1 MEYVYQVDNW
11 TLSTWCNEINK
22 LGPVVRLY
30 ITISPVIFNDIHMI
44 ESKKYFKILQFI
56 FVQI

>member
-1 MEYVYQVDNW
+1 MIIMNSECFDNTNVMEYVYQVDNW

-30 ITISPVIFNDIHMI
+30 ITISPVIFNDTSIW
-44 ESKKYFKILQFI
+44 
-56 FVQI
+56 